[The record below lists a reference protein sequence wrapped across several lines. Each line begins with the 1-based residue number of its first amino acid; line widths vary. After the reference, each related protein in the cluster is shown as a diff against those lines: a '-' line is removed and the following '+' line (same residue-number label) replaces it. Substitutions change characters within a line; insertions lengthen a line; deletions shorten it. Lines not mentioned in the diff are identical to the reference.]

1 MFTASEEDADD
12 LAKALGGVNWQTTDI
27 SELTQI
33 LEDAG
38 IETNGFADELAK
50 LIGLMQEG

>member
-1 MFTASEEDADD
+1 MFTASGEDADD
-12 LAKALGGVNWQTTDI
+12 LAKALGGINWQTTDI

-38 IETNGFADELAK
+38 IETSGFADELVK